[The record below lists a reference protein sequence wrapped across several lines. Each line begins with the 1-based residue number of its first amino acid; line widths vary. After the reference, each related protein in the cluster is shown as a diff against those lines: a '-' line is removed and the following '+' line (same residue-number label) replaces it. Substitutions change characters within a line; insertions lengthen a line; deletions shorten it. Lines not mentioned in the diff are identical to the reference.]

1 MRREVRKVAVLG
13 SGVMGSAIAAHFAN
27 AGIPSILLDIVPRG
41 LSPDEEKRGL
51 TLKSPQVRNR
61 LARTALDA
69 ALKAKPAPFFHSRLQ
84 SLVEIGNFED
94 DLARVGECD
103 WVIEV
108 VVENMAIK
116 KKLLAQ
122 VAGHRKPGAIVTTNT
137 SGLSVAEMSADCAK
151 EFRQHFLGTH
161 FFNPV
166 RYMKLL
172 EIIPGPDTLADVVV
186 FMAEFGERVL
196 GKGIVYCKD
205 TPNFIGNRIGVYGM
219 MRTMHLMLEHGYS
232 IDEVD
237 AITGPPLGHPRSA
250 SFRTGDLA
258 GLDTLVHVCE
268 NVYESVPNDESREVF
283 RVPQFVNDLVAE
295 GRLGNK
301 TGGGFYKESKDAE
314 GKKAFLVRDPK
325 SGKDRPVGKIKIA
338 SLDAAKNLD
347 DPADRIRKTVYAED
361 RAGELAWPLT
371 RDTLAYSARRIGEIT
386 DSIVEIDHAMCWGY
400 NWELGPFEAWDA
412 LGVAKSVERMKAEG
426 TALPKWIDGMLSA
439 GKASFY
445 VEREGTRLAYSPAKK
460 DYVPVAVHPRVI
472 LLPSL
477 KKRSKVVKSNG
488 SASLIDIGDGVLCL
502 EFHAK
507 MNAVDA
513 DIISMLGAAVDEVSA
528 NQVGLVIANHDPQ
541 AFSAGANL
549 MLVYMAAQSKQ
560 WAEIEKLVNDFQQAN
575 LKLKTSP
582 RPVIVAPAG
591 LALGGGAEMVMH
603 GTSVRAHCELYCGLV
618 EVGVGLIPGAG
629 GVKEMA
635 LRATDGLPEGG
646 QVPVDLTPF
655 IFKAFENIAMAK
667 VSMSAEEARE
677 NGFLRP
683 SDGVTLNRD
692 HLIQDAKDG
701 VLHQARMGFKRA
713 QPRSNIRV
721 GGDATA
727 AVLVAGVQGLV
738 RSGYASEY
746 DLKIA
751 TKLAHVLTGGYV
763 ATGTRVSEQYLLD
776 LEREAFVSLVAEPK
790 TQERIQHMLMTNK
803 PLRN

>member
-1 MRREVRKVAVLG
+1 MKREIRKVGVLG
-13 SGVMGSAIAAHFAN
+13 SGVMGSAIAAHLAN

-41 LSPDEEKRGL
+41 LTPDEEKKGL

-61 LARTALDA
+61 LARAALDA
-69 ALKAKPAPFFHSRLQ
+69 ALKAKPAPFFHSRLE
-84 SLVEIGNFED
+84 SLIEIGNFED
-94 DLARVGECD
+94 DFARVGECD
-103 WVIEV
+103 WTIEV

-122 VAGHRKPGAIVTTNT
+122 VAAHRKPGSIVTTNT
-137 SGLSVAEMSADCAK
+137 SGLSVAEMSADCPK

-172 EIIPGPDTLADVVV
+172 EIIPGPDTLTDVVE

-219 MRTMHLMLEHGYS
+219 LQTMHLMLENGYS

-258 GLDTLVHVCE
+258 GLDTLVHVSE

-283 RVPQFVNDLVAE
+283 RVPQFVKDLVAE

-301 TGGGFYKESKDAE
+301 TGGGFYKESKDAH
-314 GKKAFLVRDPK
+314 GKRVFLVRDPK
-325 SGKDRPVGKIKIA
+325 TGQDRPPEKVNID
-338 SLDAAKNLD
+338 SLDTAKNLE
-347 DPADRIRKTVYAED
+347 DPADRVRNTVYAED
-361 RAGELAWPLT
+361 RAGKLAWPLM
-371 RDTLAYSARRIGEIT
+371 RDTLVYSARRMGEIT
-386 DSIVEIDHAMCWGY
+386 DSIVGIDRAMRWGY
-400 NWELGPFEAWDA
+400 NWDLGPFEVWDA
-412 LGVAKSVERMKAEG
+412 IGVAKSVKKMKADG
-426 TALPKWIDGMLSA
+426 TAVPQWVDEMLAS
-439 GKASFY
+439 GKESFY
-445 VEREGTRLAYSPAKK
+445 VRRDGTCLAYNPSKK
-460 DYVPVAVHPRVI
+460 TYVPVEEHPRII

-477 KKRSKVVKSNG
+477 KERQKVVKSNT
-488 SASLIDIGDGVLCL
+488 SASLVDVGDGVLCL
-502 EFHAK
+502 EFHSK
-507 MNAVDA
+507 LNSVDA
-513 DIISMLGAAVDEVSA
+513 DIVSMLNDAVDEVSA
-528 NQVGLVIANHDPQ
+528 NYEGLVIANHDPQ

-582 RPVIVAPAG
+582 RPAVVAPAG
-591 LALGGGAEMVMH
+591 LALGGGAEMVLH
-603 GTSVRAHCELYCGLV
+603 GTSVRTHCELYCGLV

-635 LRATDGLPEGG
+635 VRATDGLPEGS

-667 VSMSAEEARE
+667 VSTSVEEARE

-692 HLIQDAKDG
+692 HLIQDAKDE
-701 VLHQARMGFKRA
+701 VLHQAKMGFKRA
-713 QPRSNIRV
+713 QRRTDVRV

-751 TKLAHVLTGGYV
+751 TKLAHVLTGGHV
-763 ATGTRVSEQYLLD
+763 ATGTKVSEQYLLD
-776 LEREAFVSLVAEPK
+776 LEREAFLSLVADPK
-790 TQERIQHMLMTNK
+790 TQERIQHMLTTNK

>member
-1 MRREVRKVAVLG
+1 MKRDIRKVAVLG
-13 SGVMGSAIAAHFAN
+13 SGVMGSAIAAHLAN
-27 AGIPSILLDIVPRG
+27 AGIPSIMLDIVPRD
-41 LSPDEEKRGL
+41 LSPDEEKKGL
-51 TLKSPQVRNR
+51 SLKSPQVRNR
-61 LARTALDA
+61 LARAALDA
-69 ALKAKPAPFFHSRLQ
+69 ALKAKPAPFFHNALQ
-84 SLVEIGNFED
+84 SLIEIGNFED
-94 DLARVGECD
+94 DFARVGDCD
-103 WVIEV
+103 WIIEV

-122 VAGHRKPGAIVTTNT
+122 VVQHRKPQSIVTTNT
-137 SGLSVAEMSADCAK
+137 SGLSVAEMSAECPL

-172 EIIPGPDTLADVVV
+172 EIIPGPDTLAEVVE

-219 MRTMHLMLEHGYS
+219 MRTMHLMLENGYS
-232 IDEVD
+232 IEEVD

-268 NVYESVPNDESREVF
+268 NVYESVPGDESREVF
-283 RVPQFVNDLVAE
+283 RVPKFVKDLVAE

-314 GKKAFLVRDPK
+314 GKKIFLVRDPK
-325 SGKDRPVGKIKIA
+325 TGQDRPPDKVKID
-338 SLDAAKNLD
+338 SLDVAKNLD
-347 DPADRIRKTVYAED
+347 DAADRIRTTVNADD
-361 RAGELAWPLT
+361 RAGKLAWPLM
-371 RDTLAYSARRIGEIT
+371 RDTLAYSARRVGEIT
-386 DSIVEIDHAMCWGY
+386 DSPVEIDRAMRWGY
-400 NWELGPFEAWDA
+400 NWDLGPFEVWDA
-412 LGVAKSVERMKAEG
+412 IGVAKSAKQMKA
-426 TALPKWIDGMLSA
+426 DGVAVPGWVDEMLGS
-439 GKASFY
+439 GKESFY
-445 VEREGTRLAYSPAKK
+445 VRRDGASLAYSPAKK
-460 DYVPVAVHPRVI
+460 DYVPVEVHPRII

-477 KKRSKVVKSNG
+477 KERKKVVRSNG
-488 SASLIDIGDGVLCL
+488 SASLIDLGDGVLCL
-502 EFHAK
+502 EFHSK
-507 MNAVDA
+507 MNSVDA
-513 DIISMLGAAVDEVSA
+513 DIITMLSQAVDEVSA
-528 NQVGLVIANHDPQ
+528 NYEGLVIANHDPQ

-549 MLVYMAAQSKQ
+549 LLVYMAAQAKQ

-575 LKLKTSP
+575 MKLKTSP
-582 RPVIVAPAG
+582 RPVVVAPAG
-591 LALGGGAEMVMH
+591 LALGGGAEMVLH

-635 LRATDGLPEGG
+635 VRATSGLPETS
-646 QVPVDLTPF
+646 QIPIDLTPF
-655 IFKAFENIAMAK
+655 IFKGFENIAMAK

-677 NGFLRP
+677 NGFLKP

-692 HLIQDAKDG
+692 HLIQDAKDE
-701 VLHQARMGFKRA
+701 VLHQARIGFKRA
-713 QPRSNIRV
+713 QPRSDVRV
-721 GGDATA
+721 GGDAVA

-738 RSGYASEY
+738 RSGFASEY

-751 TKLAHVLTGGYV
+751 TKLAHAITGGQV
-763 ATGTRVSEQYLLD
+763 ATGTKVTEQYLLD
-776 LEREAFVSLVAEPK
+776 LEREAFVSLCAEPK
-790 TQERIQHMLMTNK
+790 TQERIQHMLTTNR